1 VGQRPIQPETV
12 ADDDVAGRDRGPEIR
27 HELVPEFHERPPQ
40 MLDT

>member
-1 VGQRPIQPETV
+1 VLVPAEPFSGT
-12 ADDDVAGRDRGPEIR
+12 DPEIR